1 MTLGSELL
9 NLRRNKTSTVSILLS
24 GIERLDAAKSPMV
37 SMTRKFALNDLS
49 DAVLT
54 NVAVHAVEA
63 YWGDTPVPKTR
74 RSQPS
79 PRRTHRRFGS
89 NFSSNQ
95 RTLFA

>member
-1 MTLGSELL
+1 MTLGSDLL
-9 NLRRNKTSTVSILLS
+9 NLRRNRTSTVSILLD
-24 GIERLDAAKSPMV
+24 GIERLEAAQSPMV

-63 YWGDTPVPKTR
+63 CWGDARVPKIR
-74 RSQPS
+74 RSQLS
-79 PRRTHRRFGS
+79 PRRSRRRFG
-89 NFSSNQ
+89 FTSNQ